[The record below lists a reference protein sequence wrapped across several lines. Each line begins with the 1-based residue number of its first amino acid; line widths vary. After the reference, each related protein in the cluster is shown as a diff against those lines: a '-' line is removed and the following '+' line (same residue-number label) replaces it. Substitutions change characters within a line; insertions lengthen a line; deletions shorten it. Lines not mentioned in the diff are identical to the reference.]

1 MIFMT
6 HRTLRRE
13 KAAFV
18 AALIVAVLGSI
29 SGAEE
34 GLSPEERRLKDY
46 AEGHGEQAV
55 TLLERVVNIPSA
67 TENVDGVREVGK
79 VFRAELDQIG
89 FATRWAA
96 MPEAM
101 HRAGHLV
108 AEHPGTRGKRLL
120 LIGHL
125 DTVLQGS
132 PFRRE
137 GMRAKGSGTADM
149 KGGDVIL
156 LFALKALG
164 QAGALDD
171 REVRV
176 VLTGDEEDAGEPIAR
191 SRADLR
197 AAAAQSDVA
206 LAFEGAI
213 DDTATVA
220 RRGVSSWTIEVQ
232 GRTGH
237 SSGIL
242 GPRSGA
248 GAIFEAARI
257 LDAFRGEPLREPS
270 LTINPSLLLGGTE
283 VTHDP
288 EVSRGTAGGKSNVI
302 PGRVVAEGDVRFISG
317 EQLERA
323 KARMREVVARN
334 LPATSATIS
343 FQDEYPAMAPK
354 DANFAILGTLDRVSQ
369 DLGLGKIRALD
380 PGRRGAGDLSFVAD
394 QVAGL
399 DGLGA
404 RGEHSHAPDEFVELD
419 SLVSQIQRAAVL
431 IYRLTR

>member
-1 MIFMT
+1 MLGAM
-6 HRTLRRE
+6 LL
-13 KAAFV
+13 
-18 AALIVAVLGSI
+18 ALVVSI
-29 SGAEE
+29 DASAQ
-34 GLSPEERRLKDY
+34 GLAPDEQRLKEY
-46 AEGHGEQAV
+46 ADGHSEEAV
-55 TLLERVVNIPSA
+55 ALLERVVNIPSA
-67 TENVDGVREVGK
+67 TENLDGVREVGK
-79 VFRAELDQIG
+79 VFQAELDQIG
-89 FATRWAA
+89 FTTRWAA

-101 HRAGHLV
+101 QRAGHLV

-125 DTVLQGS
+125 DTVLQGE
-132 PFRRE
+132 PFQRE
-137 GMRAKGSGTADM
+137 GMRAKGSGTSDM
-149 KGGDVIL
+149 KGGDIIL
-156 LFALKALG
+156 LFALKALH

-171 REVRV
+171 RQVLV

-197 AAAAQSDVA
+197 AAAARSDVA

-220 RRGVSSWTIEVQ
+220 RRGVASWTIEIQ

-242 GPRSGA
+242 GPKAGA

-257 LDAFRGEPLREPS
+257 LDAFRGEPLRERF

-283 VTHDP
+283 VTH
-288 EVSRGTAGGKSNVI
+288 EAEASRGTAGGKSNVI
-302 PGRVVAEGDVRFISG
+302 PDRVVAEGDIRFISG
-317 EQLERA
+317 EQLDRA
-323 KARMREVVARN
+323 KVRMREVVARN
-334 LPATSATIS
+334 LPQTSATIT
-343 FQDEYPAMAPK
+343 FQDEYPAMAPR
-354 DANFAILGTLDRVSQ
+354 DANFAILRTLDRVSQ
-369 DLGLGKIRALD
+369 DLGLGAIRALD

-404 RGEHSHAPDEFVELD
+404 RGERSHAPEEFVELD
-419 SLVSQIQRAAVL
+419 SLVPQIQRAAVL
-431 IYRLTR
+431 IYRLTH